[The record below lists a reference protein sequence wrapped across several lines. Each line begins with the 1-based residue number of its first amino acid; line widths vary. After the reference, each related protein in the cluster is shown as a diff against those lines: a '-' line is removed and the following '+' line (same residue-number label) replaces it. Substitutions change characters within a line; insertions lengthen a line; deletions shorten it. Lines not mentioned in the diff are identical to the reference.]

1 MKELL
6 LAILIACSLG
16 LGGCTE
22 DQDSTGNKQLDD
34 ALGVKTEEK
43 IKEPKKGK
51 KEKKEEKK
59 TEKEKSESKIKTAEK
74 KKETKTETKK
84 EYKQSTNEDVAEIAK
99 RRNFVIGTCLSC
111 EGLIHEDDNFKE
123 YRDSYVCEKCYNNAY
138 LKCMDCGKTTN
149 SYDKDVLVGS
159 DGVRCKEC
167 SKKYEEG
174 LNVEH
179 CSKCGK
185 KIKTTDTSEYT
196 YDDNGN
202 IVCLDCYFAENDQ
215 IGDSEFAD

>member
-22 DQDSTGNKQLDD
+22 QPESTGNKQLDD

-43 IKEPKKGK
+43 IKEPKKDK

-59 TEKEKSESKIKTAEK
+59 TEKEKSESK
-74 KKETKTETKK
+74 TKTETKK
-84 EYKQSTNEDVAEIAK
+84 EYKQSTNEDVAETAK

-185 KIKTTDTSEYT
+185 KMKTTDTSEYT
-196 YDDNGN
+196 YDENGKV
-202 IVCLDCYFAENDQ
+202 VCLDCYFAENDQ

>member
-22 DQDSTGNKQLDD
+22 QPESTGNKQLDD
-34 ALGVKTEEK
+34 ALGIKTEEK
-43 IKEPKKGK
+43 IKEPKKDK
-51 KEKKEEKK
+51 KEKKEEK
-59 TEKEKSESKIKTAEK
+59 EKSESK
-74 KKETKTETKK
+74 TKTETKK
-84 EYKQSTNEDVAEIAK
+84 EYKQSTNEDVAETAK
-99 RRNFVIGTCLSC
+99 RRNFVISTCLSC
-111 EGLIHEDDNFKE
+111 ESLIHEDDNFKE
-123 YRDSYVCEKCYNNAY
+123 YNGHYICKKCYNNAY

-167 SKKYEEG
+167 SKKYENR

-185 KIKTTDTSEYT
+185 EMKTTDTSEYT
-196 YDDNGN
+196 YDENGKV
-202 IVCLDCYFAENDQ
+202 VCLDCYFAEHEQ
-215 IGDSEFAD
+215 IGDSDFAD

>member
-22 DQDSTGNKQLDD
+22 QPESTGNKQLDD

-43 IKEPKKGK
+43 IKEPKKDK

-59 TEKEKSESKIKTAEK
+59 TEKEKSESK
-74 KKETKTETKK
+74 TKTETKK
-84 EYKQSTNEDVAEIAK
+84 EYKQSTNEDVAKTAK
-99 RRNFVIGTCLSC
+99 RRNFVISTCLSC
-111 EGLIHEDDNFKE
+111 GGLIHEDDNFKE

-185 KIKTTDTSEYT
+185 KMKTTDTSEYT
-196 YDDNGN
+196 YDENGKV
-202 IVCLDCYFAENDQ
+202 VCLDCYFAENDQ

>member
-22 DQDSTGNKQLDD
+22 QPKSTGNKQLDD
-34 ALGVKTEEK
+34 ALGIKTEEK
-43 IKEPKKGK
+43 IKEPKK
-51 KEKKEEKK
+51 EKK

-123 YRDSYVCEKCYNNAY
+123 YRDSYICEKCYNNAY

-185 KIKTTDTSEYT
+185 KMKTTDTSEYT

>member
-22 DQDSTGNKQLDD
+22 QPESTGNKQLDD

-43 IKEPKKGK
+43 IKEPKKDK

-59 TEKEKSESKIKTAEK
+59 TEKEKSESK
-74 KKETKTETKK
+74 TKTETKK
-84 EYKQSTNEDVAEIAK
+84 EYRQSTNEDVAEIDK

-185 KIKTTDTSEYT
+185 KMKTTDTSEYT
-196 YDDNGN
+196 YDENGKV
-202 IVCLDCYFAENDQ
+202 VCLDCYFAENDQ

>member
-22 DQDSTGNKQLDD
+22 QPESTGNKQLDD

-43 IKEPKKGK
+43 IKEPKKDK

-59 TEKEKSESKIKTAEK
+59 TEKEKSESK
-74 KKETKTETKK
+74 TKTEAKK
-84 EYKQSTNEDVAEIAK
+84 EYRQSTNEDVAETAK

-174 LNVEH
+174 LNVEY

-185 KIKTTDTSEYT
+185 KMKTIDTSEYT
-196 YDDNGN
+196 YDENGKV
-202 IVCLDCYFAENDQ
+202 VCLDCYFAENDQ

>member
-22 DQDSTGNKQLDD
+22 QPESTGNKQLDD
-34 ALGVKTEEK
+34 ALGIKTEEK
-43 IKEPKKGK
+43 IKEPKKDK

-59 TEKEKSESKIKTAEK
+59 TEKEKSESK
-74 KKETKTETKK
+74 TKTETKK
-84 EYKQSTNEDVAEIAK
+84 EYKQTTLEETTEIAK

-185 KIKTTDTSEYT
+185 KMKTTDTSEYT
-196 YDDNGN
+196 YDENGKV
-202 IVCLDCYFAENDQ
+202 VCLDCYFAENDQ

>member
-22 DQDSTGNKQLDD
+22 QPESTGNKQLDD
-34 ALGVKTEEK
+34 ALSIKTEEK
-43 IKEPKKGK
+43 IKEPKKDK

-59 TEKEKSESKIKTAEK
+59 TEKEKSESK
-74 KKETKTETKK
+74 TKTETKK
-84 EYKQSTNEDVAEIAK
+84 EYKQSTNEDVAKTAK
-99 RRNFVIGTCLSC
+99 RRNFVISTCLSC
-111 EGLIHEDDNFKE
+111 GDLIHEDDNFKE

-185 KIKTTDTSEYT
+185 KMKTTDTSEYT
-196 YDDNGN
+196 YDENGKV
-202 IVCLDCYFAENDQ
+202 VCLDCYFAENDQ

>member
-22 DQDSTGNKQLDD
+22 QPESTGNKQLDD

-43 IKEPKKGK
+43 IKEPKKDK

-59 TEKEKSESKIKTAEK
+59 TEKEKSESK
-74 KKETKTETKK
+74 TKTETKK
-84 EYKQSTNEDVAEIAK
+84 EYKQSTNEDVAETAK

-185 KIKTTDTSEYT
+185 KMKTTDTSEYT
-196 YDDNGN
+196 YDENGKV
-202 IVCLDCYFAENDQ
+202 VCLDCYFAEHEQ
-215 IGDSEFAD
+215 IGDSDFAD

>member
-22 DQDSTGNKQLDD
+22 DQESTGNKQLDD

-43 IKEPKKGK
+43 INEPKKDK

>member
-22 DQDSTGNKQLDD
+22 QPESTGNKQLDD
-34 ALGVKTEEK
+34 ALGIKTEEK
-43 IKEPKKGK
+43 IKEPKKDK

-59 TEKEKSESKIKTAEK
+59 TEKEKSESK
-74 KKETKTETKK
+74 TKTETKK
-84 EYKQSTNEDVAEIAK
+84 EYRQSTNEDVAETAK

-174 LNVEH
+174 LNVEY

-185 KIKTTDTSEYT
+185 KMKTTDTSEYT
-196 YDDNGN
+196 YDENGKV
-202 IVCLDCYFAENDQ
+202 VCLDCYFAEHEQ
-215 IGDSEFAD
+215 IGDSDFAD

>member
-6 LAILIACSLG
+6 LAILIAYSLG

-34 ALGVKTEEK
+34 ALGIKTEEK
-43 IKEPKKGK
+43 VKEPKK
-51 KEKKEEKK
+51 EKK

-185 KIKTTDTSEYT
+185 KIKTTNTSEYT

>member
-22 DQDSTGNKQLDD
+22 GQDSTGNKQLDD

-43 IKEPKKGK
+43 IKEPKKDK

-59 TEKEKSESKIKTAEK
+59 TEKEKSESK
-74 KKETKTETKK
+74 TKTETKK
-84 EYKQSTNEDVAEIAK
+84 EYRQSTNEDVAETAK

-159 DGVRCKEC
+159 NGVRCKEC

-174 LNVEH
+174 LNVEY

-185 KIKTTDTSEYT
+185 KMKTTDTSEYT
-196 YDDNGN
+196 YDENGKV
-202 IVCLDCYFAENDQ
+202 VCLDCYFAENDQ

>member
-22 DQDSTGNKQLDD
+22 QPESTGNKQLDD

-43 IKEPKKGK
+43 IKEPKKDK

-59 TEKEKSESKIKTAEK
+59 TEKEKSESK
-74 KKETKTETKK
+74 TKTKTKK
-84 EYKQSTNEDVAEIAK
+84 EYKQSTNEDVAETAK
-99 RRNFVIGTCLSC
+99 RRNFVISTCLSC
-111 EGLIHEDDNFKE
+111 GDLIHEDDNFKE

-185 KIKTTDTSEYT
+185 KMKTTDTSEYT

>member
-34 ALGVKTEEK
+34 ALGIKTEEK
-43 IKEPKKGK
+43 IKEPKKDK

-59 TEKEKSESKIKTAEK
+59 TEKEKSESKIKT
-74 KKETKTETKK
+74 ETKK
-84 EYKQSTNEDVAEIAK
+84 EYKQFTNEDVAEIAK

-185 KIKTTDTSEYT
+185 KMKTTDTSEYT
-196 YDDNGN
+196 YDENGKV
-202 IVCLDCYFAENDQ
+202 VCLDCYFAENDQ

>member
-22 DQDSTGNKQLDD
+22 DQESTGNKQLDD

-43 IKEPKKGK
+43 VKEPKKDK

-185 KIKTTDTSEYT
+185 KMKTTDTSEYT

>member
-22 DQDSTGNKQLDD
+22 QPESTGNKQLDD
-34 ALGVKTEEK
+34 ALGIKTEEK
-43 IKEPKKGK
+43 IKEPKKDK

-59 TEKEKSESKIKTAEK
+59 TEKEKSESK
-74 KKETKTETKK
+74 TKTETKK
-84 EYKQSTNEDVAEIAK
+84 EYKQTTLEETAETAK

-185 KIKTTDTSEYT
+185 KMKTTDTSEYT
-196 YDDNGN
+196 YDENGKV
-202 IVCLDCYFAENDQ
+202 VCLDCYFAENDQ

>member
-22 DQDSTGNKQLDD
+22 QPESTGNKQLDN
-34 ALGVKTEEK
+34 ALGIKTEEK
-43 IKEPKKGK
+43 IKEPKKDK

-59 TEKEKSESKIKTAEK
+59 TEKEKSESK
-74 KKETKTETKK
+74 TKTETKK
-84 EYKQSTNEDVAEIAK
+84 EYRQSTNEDVAETAK

-185 KIKTTDTSEYT
+185 KMKTTDTSEYT
-196 YDDNGN
+196 YDENGKV
-202 IVCLDCYFAENDQ
+202 VCLDCYFAENDQ

>member
-22 DQDSTGNKQLDD
+22 QPESTGNKQLDD
-34 ALGVKTEEK
+34 ALGIKTEEK
-43 IKEPKKGK
+43 IKEPKKDK
-51 KEKKEEKK
+51 NEKKEEKK
-59 TEKEKSESKIKTAEK
+59 TEKEKSESK
-74 KKETKTETKK
+74 TKTETKK
-84 EYKQSTNEDVAEIAK
+84 EYKQSTNEDVAETAK

-123 YRDSYVCEKCYNNAY
+123 YRDSYVCKKCYNKGY
-138 LKCMDCGKTTN
+138 LKCMDCGKTVN
-149 SYDKDVLVGS
+149 IYDKDVIGGS
-159 DGVRCKEC
+159 DGVRCKKC
-167 SKKYEEG
+167 SKKYEDG

-185 KIKTTDTSEYT
+185 KMKTTDTSEYT
-196 YDDNGN
+196 YDENGKV
-202 IVCLDCYFAENDQ
+202 VCLDCYFAENDQ

>member
-22 DQDSTGNKQLDD
+22 QPESTGNKQLDD

-43 IKEPKKGK
+43 IKEPKKDK

-59 TEKEKSESKIKTAEK
+59 TEKEKSESK
-74 KKETKTETKK
+74 TKTETKK
-84 EYKQSTNEDVAEIAK
+84 EYKQSTNEDVAETAK

-111 EGLIHEDDNFKE
+111 EGLIHENDNFKE

-185 KIKTTDTSEYT
+185 KMKTTDTSEYT
-196 YDDNGN
+196 YDENGKV
-202 IVCLDCYFAENDQ
+202 VCLDCYFAENDQ

>member
-22 DQDSTGNKQLDD
+22 QPESTGNKQLDN
-34 ALGVKTEEK
+34 ALGIKTEEK
-43 IKEPKKGK
+43 IKEPKKDK

-59 TEKEKSESKIKTAEK
+59 TEKEKSESK
-74 KKETKTETKK
+74 TKTETKK
-84 EYKQSTNEDVAEIAK
+84 EYKQSTNEDVTETAK
-99 RRNFVIGTCLSC
+99 RRNFVISTCLSC
-111 EGLIHEDDNFKE
+111 GDLIHEDDNFKE

-185 KIKTTDTSEYT
+185 KMKTTDTSEYT
-196 YDDNGN
+196 YDENGKV
-202 IVCLDCYFAENDQ
+202 VCLDCYFAENDQ

>member
-22 DQDSTGNKQLDD
+22 DQESTGNKQLDD

-43 IKEPKKGK
+43 VKEPKK
-51 KEKKEEKK
+51 EKK

-185 KIKTTDTSEYT
+185 KMKTTDTSEYT

>member
-22 DQDSTGNKQLDD
+22 GQDSTGNKQLDD

-43 IKEPKKGK
+43 IKEPKKDK

-59 TEKEKSESKIKTAEK
+59 TEKSESK
-74 KKETKTETKK
+74 TKTETKK
-84 EYKQSTNEDVAEIAK
+84 EYKKSTNKDVAEIAK

-185 KIKTTDTSEYT
+185 KMKTTDTSEYT
-196 YDDNGN
+196 YDENGKV
-202 IVCLDCYFAENDQ
+202 VCLDCYFAENDQ

>member
-22 DQDSTGNKQLDD
+22 QPESTGNKQLDD

-43 IKEPKKGK
+43 IKEPKKDK

-59 TEKEKSESKIKTAEK
+59 TEKEKSESK
-74 KKETKTETKK
+74 TKTETKK
-84 EYKQSTNEDVAEIAK
+84 EYRQSTNEDVAETAK

-185 KIKTTDTSEYT
+185 KMKTTDTSEYT
-196 YDDNGN
+196 YDENGKV
-202 IVCLDCYFAENDQ
+202 VCLDCYFTENDQ

>member
-22 DQDSTGNKQLDD
+22 QPESTGNKQLDD

-43 IKEPKKGK
+43 IKEPKKDK

-59 TEKEKSESKIKTAEK
+59 TEKEKSESK
-74 KKETKTETKK
+74 TKTETKK
-84 EYKQSTNEDVAEIAK
+84 EYRQSTNEDVAETAK

-185 KIKTTDTSEYT
+185 KMKTTDTSEYT
-196 YDDNGN
+196 YDENGKV
-202 IVCLDCYFAENDQ
+202 VCLDCYFAENDQ

>member
-22 DQDSTGNKQLDD
+22 DQESTGNKQLDD

-43 IKEPKKGK
+43 IKEPKKTDSN
-51 KEKKEEKK
+51 KKEEVKK
-59 TEKEKSESKIKTAEK
+59 TNTKRNKKTVEK
-74 KKETKTETKK
+74 KTNNNSKK
-84 EYKQSTNEDVAEIAK
+84 SDKDEPNPQSDEEIAK
-99 RRNFVIGTCLSC
+99 RRNFVISTCSSC
-111 EGLIHEDDNFKE
+111 GSLIHEDDNFKE
-123 YRDSYVCEKCYNNAY
+123 YKDSYICKKCYDNAY
-138 LKCMDCGKTTN
+138 DKCMDCGKRINYYSDETY
-149 SYDKDVLVGS
+149 SGS
-159 DGVRCKEC
+159 DGTRCKEC
-167 SKKYEEG
+167 MRKYDEETSTIY
-174 LNVEH
+174 

-185 KIKTTDTSEYT
+185 KMKIANTSEYT

>member
-22 DQDSTGNKQLDD
+22 QPESTGNKQLDD

-43 IKEPKKGK
+43 IKEPKKDK

-59 TEKEKSESKIKTAEK
+59 TEKEKSESK
-74 KKETKTETKK
+74 TKTETKK
-84 EYKQSTNEDVAEIAK
+84 EYKQSTNEDVAETAK
-99 RRNFVIGTCLSC
+99 RRNFVISTCLSC
-111 EGLIHEDDNFKE
+111 GDLIHEDDNFKE

-196 YDDNGN
+196 YDENGKV
-202 IVCLDCYFAENDQ
+202 VCLDCYFAENDQ

>member
-22 DQDSTGNKQLDD
+22 QPESTGNKQLDD

-43 IKEPKKGK
+43 IKEPKKDK

-59 TEKEKSESKIKTAEK
+59 TEKEKSESK
-74 KKETKTETKK
+74 TKTETKK
-84 EYKQSTNEDVAEIAK
+84 EYRQSTNEDVAETAK
-99 RRNFVIGTCLSC
+99 RRNFVISTCLSC
-111 EGLIHEDDNFKE
+111 GDLIHEDDNFKE

-185 KIKTTDTSEYT
+185 KMKTTDTSEYT
-196 YDDNGN
+196 YDENGKV
-202 IVCLDCYFAENDQ
+202 VCLDCYFAENDQ

>member
-22 DQDSTGNKQLDD
+22 QPESTGNKQLDD
-34 ALGVKTEEK
+34 ALGIKTEEK
-43 IKEPKKGK
+43 IKEPKKDK

-59 TEKEKSESKIKTAEK
+59 TEKEKSESK
-74 KKETKTETKK
+74 TKTETKK
-84 EYKQSTNEDVAEIAK
+84 EYEQATLEETAEIAK

-185 KIKTTDTSEYT
+185 KMKTTDTSEYT
-196 YDDNGN
+196 YDENGKV
-202 IVCLDCYFAENDQ
+202 VCLDCYFAENDQ

>member
-6 LAILIACSLG
+6 LAILIAYSLG

-22 DQDSTGNKQLDD
+22 QSESTGNKQLDD
-34 ALGVKTEEK
+34 ALGIKTEEK
-43 IKEPKKGK
+43 IKEPKKDK

-59 TEKEKSESKIKTAEK
+59 TEKEKSESK
-74 KKETKTETKK
+74 TKTETKK
-84 EYKQSTNEDVAEIAK
+84 EYKKSTNKDVAEIAK

-185 KIKTTDTSEYT
+185 KMKTTDTSEYT
-196 YDDNGN
+196 YDENGKV
-202 IVCLDCYFAENDQ
+202 VCLDCYFAENDQ

>member
-22 DQDSTGNKQLDD
+22 QPESTGNKQLDD
-34 ALGVKTEEK
+34 ALGIKTEEK
-43 IKEPKKGK
+43 IKEPKKDK

-59 TEKEKSESKIKTAEK
+59 TEKEKSESK
-74 KKETKTETKK
+74 TKTETKK

-138 LKCMDCGKTTN
+138 LKCMDCGKTIN

-174 LNVEH
+174 LDVEH

-185 KIKTTDTSEYT
+185 KMKTTDTSEYT

>member
-22 DQDSTGNKQLDD
+22 DQESTGNKQLDD

-43 IKEPKKGK
+43 IKEPKKDK

-84 EYKQSTNEDVAEIAK
+84 EYKQSTNEDVAETAK
-99 RRNFVIGTCLSC
+99 RRNFVISTCYLC

-123 YRDSYVCEKCYNNAY
+123 YNGHYLCKKCYNKGYVN
-138 LKCMDCGKTTN
+138 CMDCGKRINYYSEETY
-149 SYDKDVLVGS
+149 SGS
-159 DGVRCKEC
+159 AGTRCKEC
-167 SKKYEEG
+167 ERKYEEKTST
-174 LNVEH
+174 EY

-185 KIKTTDTSEYT
+185 KMKIANTSEYT

>member
-22 DQDSTGNKQLDD
+22 QPESTGNKQLDD
-34 ALGVKTEEK
+34 ALGIKTEEK
-43 IKEPKKGK
+43 IKEPKKDK

-59 TEKEKSESKIKTAEK
+59 TEKSESK
-74 KKETKTETKK
+74 TKTETKK
-84 EYKQSTNEDVAEIAK
+84 EYKQTTLEETAEIDK

-196 YDDNGN
+196 YDENGKV
-202 IVCLDCYFAENDQ
+202 VCLDCYFAENDQ

>member
-22 DQDSTGNKQLDD
+22 GQDSTGNKQLDD
-34 ALGVKTEEK
+34 ALGIKTEEK
-43 IKEPKKGK
+43 IKEPKKDK

-59 TEKEKSESKIKTAEK
+59 TEKEKSESK
-74 KKETKTETKK
+74 TKTETKK
-84 EYKQSTNEDVAEIAK
+84 EYRQSTNEDVAETAK

-159 DGVRCKEC
+159 NGVRCKEC

-174 LNVEH
+174 LNVEY

-185 KIKTTDTSEYT
+185 KMKTTDTSEYT
-196 YDDNGN
+196 YDENGKV
-202 IVCLDCYFAENDQ
+202 VCLDCYFAENDQ